1 MMEIQNIK
9 QRRECCHL
17 IVNAEF
23 DASLTKKCSE
33 ENLIAGCR
41 DIIDM
46 GVSAAYKA
54 TPYQHST
61 SDIVRY
67 MNY

>member
-1 MMEIQNIK
+1 MMEIQKIK

-33 ENLIAGCR
+33 ENLIAGCK
-41 DIIDM
+41 
-46 GVSAAYKA
+46 GY
-54 TPYQHST
+54 H
-61 SDIVRY
+61 
-67 MNY
+67 

>member
-1 MMEIQNIK
+1 MMEIQKIK

-17 IVNAEF
+17 IVNAGF

-46 GVSAAYKA
+46 GVS
-54 TPYQHST
+54 
-61 SDIVRY
+61 VV
-67 MNY
+67 

>member
-1 MMEIQNIK
+1 MMEIQKIK

-17 IVNAEF
+17 IVNAGF

-46 GVSAAYKA
+46 GGVSSLQRVARYPAGA
-54 TPYQHST
+54 
-61 SDIVRY
+61 SDK
-67 MNY
+67 